1 VADRSSIEWTE
12 ATWNPVRGCTKVS
25 EGCRY
30 CYAEAFAERWRGI
43 PGHPYE
49 KGFDLRTAPELL
61 DLPLR
66 WKRPRMI
73 FVNSMS
79 DLFHEEVPC
88 EFIQSVFDV
97 MGRAPHHRFQVLTKR
112 AKRLAE
118 LSSGLPW
125 PPNIWLGV
133 SIEDQANA
141 YRLAFLQKVRAS
153 VRFVSF
159 EPLLGP
165 IDLDLAG
172 VHWVIVGGESGP
184 RARPMEAE
192 WARAVRDRCRSEGV
206 PFFFK
211 QWGGKRKD
219 LAGRVLDGAMWDEM
233 PAGQKASLQGVLL
246 PGLAA
251 R

>member
-1 VADRSSIEWTE
+1 MADRSSIEWTE